1 MAMDMAMAME
11 AMDWDMAMAAMV
23 ATSMER
29 GVPTLSHTSATL
41 STVAMP
47 LSLPLPLSVSMAMLV
62 PAGTWLCLAPPCMWL
77 RGRPSP
83 TMAME
88 DSMVDMEDTMVDMD
102 TAVDTSMARGALM
115 LMLRLIP
122 TTTEDMAMVVT
133 AMAMEATA
141 VVTSGVK

>member
-1 MAMDMAMAME
+1 MG
-11 AMDWDMAMAAMV
+11 
-23 ATSMER
+23 ER

-47 LSLPLPLSVSMAMLV
+47 LSLPLPLSVSMAMLPLLSLLLSVAMLV

-77 RGRPSP
+77 RERPSP

-88 DSMVDMEDTMVDMD
+88 DSMEGMEDTMEDMV
-102 TAVDTSMARGALM
+102 TAVDTSMARGA
-115 LMLRLIP
+115 LRLIP

>member
-1 MAMDMAMAME
+1 ME

-47 LSLPLPLSVSMAMLV
+47 LSLPLPLLVSMAMLPLLSLLLSVAMLV
-62 PAGTWLCLAPPCMWL
+62 PAGTWLCLAPPSMWL
-77 RGRPSP
+77 RERPSP

-88 DSMVDMEDTMVDMD
+88 DSMVDMD
-102 TAVDTSMARGALM
+102 TAVATSMARGALM

-122 TTTEDMAMVVT
+122 TTMEDMAMVVT
-133 AMAMEATA
+133 AMAIEATA

>member
-1 MAMDMAMAME
+1 
-11 AMDWDMAMAAMV
+11 MDWDMAMAAMV

-47 LSLPLPLSVSMAMLV
+47 LSLPLPLSVSMAMLPLLSLLLSVAMLV

-77 RGRPSP
+77 RERPSP
-83 TMAME
+83 TMA
-88 DSMVDMEDTMVDMD
+88 MEDTMVDMD